1 VLSMEQLTQQMQEVM
16 EHFARSRKVDV
27 DMQPRPRYTARP
39 PLAIRL
45 EPIQEESRSARVQL
59 GRA

>member
-1 VLSMEQLTQQMQEVM
+1 LTQLMQEVM

-27 DMQPRPRYTARP
+27 DVQPRPRYTARP
-39 PLAIRL
+39 PLAVRL
-45 EPIQEESRSARVQL
+45 ERMREQSRSERLLL